1 MTYPNIRTDG
11 LTPEQLK
18 VIDVAEKL
26 FALGRNNDNE
36 HQAAAALA
44 KAQQLLD
51 DNGLEVAHLGASK
64 TGAHGA
70 RDDSKLS
77 GGLYGW
83 QRDLW
88 AACAKSSFCYYQSIK
103 GLERGSKYEHRLVGR
118 KENVLVARLMAEYV
132 QQTIERLAQEW
143 ARDMG
148 YKSCFVRE
156 AIAYREGMAERLVER
171 LEARR
176 RERLEE
182 DERKK
187 REMAAAASHPSA
199 APGTALVLADVVNQ
213 EEDYNNDYLQG
224 LEPGTTA
231 ARRAEAKAQEAANLA
246 EYNERMRIRNLWK
259 NDRVAFMAEFRDN
272 TALQAQMQ
280 AQDKTNEDYQK
291 YLNGETTDTYG
302 PGYKPTKARA
312 SRSYSYS
319 PRTRAPTARE
329 ERAGLSSYS
338 HGYAKGDSVGLDG
351 QIDHKAKGRLS

>member
-11 LTPEQLK
+11 LTEAQLK

-51 DNGLEVAHLGASK
+51 DNGLEVAHLGQSK

-70 RDDSKLS
+70 REDNKLA

-83 QRDLW
+83 QRDIW
-88 AACAKSSFCYYQSIK
+88 AAAAKSSFCHYQSIK

-118 KENVLVARLMAEYV
+118 KENVLVARLMAEYL
-132 QQTIERLAQEW
+132 QQTIERIAQEW

-156 AIAYREGMAERLVER
+156 AIAHREGIATRLVER
-171 LEARR
+171 LEVMR
-176 RERLEE
+176 RERLEA

-187 REMAAAASHPSA
+187 REEAASARHPSA
-199 APGTALVLADVVNQ
+199 VPGTSLVLADVVFM
-213 EEDYNNDYLQG
+213 EEDFNTDYLSG

-231 ARRAEAKAQEAANLA
+231 ARRAEARARQMAADEDA
-246 EYNERMRIRNLWK
+246 RIRGEQRALWK
-259 NDRVAFMAEFRDN
+259 NDRAAFMTKYHDN

-280 AQDKTNEDYQK
+280 QQDKVNEDYQK

-312 SRSYSYS
+312 SRAYSYN

-329 ERAGLSSYS
+329 ERASPSSFS
-338 HGYAKGDSVGLDG
+338 SGYAKGDSVGLDG
-351 QIDHKAKGRLS
+351 QIDHTKTKQVR